1 MNALFLQPDN
11 KLVAVGGSG
20 ADIALARYLTGLPG
34 ASGQLLNISTRLRV
48 LREDRALIGGFII
61 TGTEAKKVIIRA
73 LGPSLADSGV
83 SGALQDPT
91 LQLFG
96 EKGSIAFNDNWKQ
109 DQEAAIKA
117 TGIPPSRA
125 AEAAIVRTLA
135 PGTYTVVVRGE
146 NDSVGVGLVEVYDL
160 AQGAESELANI
171 SSRGF
176 VDTGDNALIGGF
188 IVGGNARVVIRALG
202 PSLGDQGV
210 AGALSDPTLELV
222 DADGTTVRSNDNWK
236 SDQQAE
242 LKAIGIEPTR
252 DKEAAL
258 VQALPDGN
266 YTAIVRG
273 VNSTSGVGLV
283 EVYNI
288 Q

>member
-1 MNALFLQPDN
+1 L
-11 KLVAVGGSG
+11 
-20 ADIALARYLTGLPG
+20 LAG
-34 ASGQLLNISTRLRV
+34 
-48 LREDRALIGGFII
+48 
-61 TGTEAKKVIIRA
+61 
-73 LGPSLADSGV
+73 SGV

-91 LQLFG
+91 LQLSG
-96 EKGSIAFNDNWKQ
+96 EKGSVAFNDNWQ
-109 DQEAAIKA
+109 QNQEAAIKA

-135 PGTYTVVVRGE
+135 PGNYTAVVRGK

-160 AQGAESELANI
+160 AQGAQSELANI

-176 VDTGDNALIGGF
+176 VDTGENVLIGGF
-188 IVGGNARVVIRALG
+188 IVSGNARVVVRALG
-202 PSLGDQGV
+202 PSLADQGV
-210 AGALSDPTLELV
+210 AGVLADPALALV
-222 DADGTTVRSNDNWK
+222 NANGMTVRANDNWK
-236 SDQQAE
+236 SGQPAE
-242 LKAIGIEPTR
+242 LTAIGIAPTR

-258 VQALPDGN
+258 VQALAAGS

-273 VNSTSGVGLV
+273 VNNSTGVGLV

>member
-1 MNALFLQPDN
+1 MTRPFALIIQPNGKIVAAGSASRAGGALDGGFGAGGKRTTAFSKGADFVNALVLQPDN
-11 KLVAVGGSG
+11 KLVAVGGGSG
-20 ADIALARYLTGLPG
+20 ADIALARYITGLPG
-34 ASGQLLNISTRLRV
+34 ASGQLLNIST
-48 LREDRALIGGFII
+48 
-61 TGTEAKKVIIRA
+61 

-96 EKGSIAFNDNWKQ
+96 GEGSIAFNDNWKQ

-125 AEAAIVRTLA
+125 TEAAIVRTLA
-135 PGTYTVVVRGE
+135 PGTYTAVVRGK

-202 PSLGDQGV
+202 PSLGDQV
-210 AGALSDPTLELV
+210 WRARYPIRLWS
-222 DADGTTVRSNDNWK
+222 
-236 SDQQAE
+236 
-242 LKAIGIEPTR
+242 
-252 DKEAAL
+252 
-258 VQALPDGN
+258 
-266 YTAIVRG
+266 
-273 VNSTSGVGLV
+273 
-283 EVYNI
+283 
-288 Q
+288 